1 MRRMQRNA
9 LGSSMRLTD
18 LPRPKWWG
26 FWVRLFKTV
35 DVLIFKLLEIFKV
48 YRPVKSIM
56 GIPTLSTP
64 TMTSVQAVVYNG
76 TIEEVLGFKP
86 RRLLHKI
93 LRGVPDVEFFERVE
107 FQVPISGTDVR
118 MVQASTETR
127 GFIHLQLPWSTPQE
141 TYSVS
146 SLGMTP
152 KGVETLVGRISIGEY
167 EIVPGP
173 VFFLNDKIKWIVFS
187 DIDDTIKDSKVGEST
202 TFRQIV
208 GGLFRGNYYTYD
220 AIGGMAELYQ
230 RLVTR
235 GAMIVYV
242 TSTPYQ
248 LTPFLLKF
256 LKEQRFPEG
265 PVFPRWIGYGRFGHK
280 WRTLS
285 RIIGAMGGQKCLLI
299 GDSGELD
306 LQIYRRLYETPTFQS
321 KIARVMI
328 RHIPGTPVL
337 EKRNDAEFFYDEI
350 PEIVKEVESLII

>member
-1 MRRMQRNA
+1 
-9 LGSSMRLTD
+9 MRLTD
-18 LPRPKWWG
+18 LPRPRWWG

-35 DVLIFKLLEIFKV
+35 DVLIFKLLDLFKL
-48 YRPVKSIM
+48 YRPVKSIV
-56 GIPTLSTP
+56 GIPTLST
-64 TMTSVQAVVYNG
+64 TTISSIQAVVYNG
-76 TIEEVLGFKP
+76 TLEEVLGFKP

-93 LRGVPDVEFFERVE
+93 LRGVPDVELFERVE

-118 MVQASTETR
+118 TVQASTETR
-127 GFIHLQLPWSTPQE
+127 GFIHLQLPWSLPQE

-146 SLGMTP
+146 SLAMAP
-152 KGVETLVGRISIGEY
+152 KGVETYMGKVRLGDY
-167 EIVPGP
+167 ETVSSP
-173 VFFLNDKIKWIVFS
+173 VFFLNEKIKWVIFS
-187 DIDDTIKDSKVGEST
+187 DIDDTIKDSKIGETT

-230 RLVTR
+230 RLVAR

-248 LTPFLLKF
+248 LAPFLLKF
-256 LKEQRFPEG
+256 LKDQKFPEG

-285 RIIGAMGGQKCLLI
+285 RIIGAMTHQKCLLI

-306 LQIYRRLYETPTFQS
+306 LQIYRRLHETPTYQP

-328 RHIPGTPVL
+328 RHIPGTPPL
-337 EKRNDAEFFYDEI
+337 ERRSEVEFFYDEI
-350 PEIVKEVESLII
+350 PEIVKEVESLISG